1 MWSSHL
7 ADTKQ
12 NGTSFCFKGPSSYL
26 FFKLYTA
33 TGHSLLSLLFTQ
45 TLPRSPCVGAG
56 TMIDEC
62 AMSYVQR
69 DARARG
75 MRAPSQPSTPTPIN
89 YGGVAGTGELN
100 YAFTL
105 YSTNESFLGRRSP
118 VPALSQTMSQTSS
131 GATPGPRRARLAP
144 PQPLRRTSLR
154 SQASPL
160 RPPDRPDWRA

>member
-62 AMSYVQR
+62 
-69 DARARG
+69 G
-75 MRAPSQPSTPTPIN
+75 ST
-89 YGGVAGTGELN
+89 A
-100 YAFTL
+100 
-105 YSTNESFLGRRSP
+105 
-118 VPALSQTMSQTSS
+118 
-131 GATPGPRRARLAP
+131 
-144 PQPLRRTSLR
+144 RRTR
-154 SQASPL
+154 ERYASAQSALHPN
-160 RPPDRPDWRA
+160 PN